1 MALGQ
6 LDEYRGIVQIR
17 GGRRKAE
24 GGRRKAEGG
33 RRKAE
38 GGNSFRANIDNINSF
53 SLPSVPYRPMPYAL
67 CLMPYALCLI

>member
-17 GGRRKAE
+17 